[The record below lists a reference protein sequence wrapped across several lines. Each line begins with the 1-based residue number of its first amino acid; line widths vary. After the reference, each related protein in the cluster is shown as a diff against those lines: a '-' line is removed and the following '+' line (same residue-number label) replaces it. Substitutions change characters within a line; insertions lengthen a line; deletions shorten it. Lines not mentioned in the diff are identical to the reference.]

1 MYRCCWCPHHL
12 TGAPPLPPLGSEEHA
27 FFALPIAVWGGGRFV
42 CVHSH
47 WIDSWFFFPI
57 STLDLSKVFFR
68 AMVYSPV
75 EMCFIFGLCVLPFS
89 ALPGLD
95 LSESTLHYGFDL
107 CWMFLMNAAA
117 SSKPFLAS
125 MFFRFFLQEL
135 ARMLCLYVEFARWW
149 KKKITQQLDLGV
161 LDARTWSIVIWCHC
175 LYLCILTVS
184 YVFYTMGCT
193 QTWSVIF
200 SFLSFFHYNESSSSS
215 NGPLGVPCCL
225 LLVAI
230 GSLALAATSHRMP
243 P

>member
-1 MYRCCWCPHHL
+1 MSLSNRIRNIIMCRCGCIAAVDVLITSP
-12 TGAPPLPPLGSEEHA
+12 
-27 FFALPIAVWGGGRFV
+27 ALPRSHLLDLKNMLFSLSPSQFGGGRFV

-161 LDARTWSIVIWCHC
+161 LDARTWSIVIRCHC

-200 SFLSFFHYNESSSSS
+200 SSFFLSFITMKAAAAAMAPS
-215 NGPLGVPCCL
+215 VCR
-225 LLVAI
+225 VACF
-230 GSLALAATSHRMP
+230 
-243 P
+243 